1 MVKINKLKLFPGAM
15 YGILILVLS
24 ILCERILMI
33 YQINSNFGTSGS
45 FMHGT
50 RILIEICIYI
60 GFILVVVDF
69 LYFAPLRRKTISAKN
84 SKFPESDKGDLTVV
98 LTAYN
103 DEDAISDSVIDF
115 KNHKN
120 VSRVIVIDN
129 NSTDR
134 TEEYA
139 KNAGAI
145 VIREHKQGYGQC
157 VYRSLIEGSKYTDT
171 KSFILCEG
179 DRTFRASDIDKFLSY
194 QSHGEIINGTRIV
207 EQLRESNTQL
217 TSFIYIGNFAVA
229 KLLQLKHL
237 GLGTITDVGTTYK
250 LCNSETI
257 RRNIEIFNPEINH
270 QFNAHFLDKVISNR
284 IRLVE
289 VPITFHK
296 RVGKSKGG
304 NSSNFRAIIVG
315 IGMIFGIIFGWPRKN
330 NKNAKPK

>member
-1 MVKINKLKLFPGAM
+1 MVKSKQLKPFPGAM
-15 YGILILVLS
+15 YGILILILS
-24 ILCERILMI
+24 ILWERILMA
-33 YQINSNFGTSGS
+33 YQIPSEFGTSGN
-45 FMHGT
+45 FIHGT

-60 GFILVVVDF
+60 GFALIVIDF
-69 LYFAPLRRKTISAKN
+69 FFLAPLRRKTILVEN
-84 SKFPESDKGDLTVV
+84 SKFFESDNSDLTVV

-103 DEDAISDSVIDF
+103 DEDAITDSVIDF
-115 KNHKN
+115 KNHKK
-120 VSRVIVIDN
+120 VRRVIVIDN

-134 TEEYA
+134 TENYA
-139 KNAGAI
+139 KKAGAI

-194 QSHGEIINGTRIV
+194 QKHGEIINGTRIV

-250 LCNSETI
+250 LCDSETI

-296 RVGKSKGG
+296 RVGQSKGG
-304 NSSNFRAIIVG
+304 NSSNFRAINVG
-315 IGMIFGIIFGWPRKN
+315 IGMIFGIIFGWPTRKN
-330 NKNAKPK
+330 KDAKSR

>member
-1 MVKINKLKLFPGAM
+1 M
-15 YGILILVLS
+15 
-24 ILCERILMI
+24 
-33 YQINSNFGTSGS
+33 
-45 FMHGT
+45 
-50 RILIEICIYI
+50 
-60 GFILVVVDF
+60 GF
-69 LYFAPLRRKTISAKN
+69 
-84 SKFPESDKGDLTVV
+84 
-98 LTAYN
+98 N

-115 KNHKN
+115 RNHKK
-120 VSRVIVIDN
+120 VRRVIVIDN

-134 TEEYA
+134 TGNFA
-139 KNAGAI
+139 KKAGAI

-157 VYRSLIEGSKYTDT
+157 VYRSLIEGSKYRDT

-194 QSHGEIINGTRIV
+194 RNHGEIINGTRIV
-207 EQLRESNTQL
+207 EQLREAKTQL

-250 LCNSETI
+250 LCDSKTI
-257 RRNIEIFNPEINH
+257 RNYIHIFNPEINH

-304 NSSNFRAIIVG
+304 NSSNFQAVIVG
-315 IGMIFGIIFGWPRKN
+315 IGMIFGIVFGWPQRKN
-330 NKNAKPK
+330 INARQK